1 LPRRVAGGHHP
12 GVVPEVLRA
21 QQLSPRFRAF
31 ATDRGLLELARFGSP
46 VATKTTVAEIIA
58 VSRAYFEAVMF
69 DGYAQTIEGGSAGDA
84 LLYQH
89 GGGATGANVTRQ
101 LLKKGKGIQ
110 LGVTLTFDPPPTGVV
125 TLWSHRFP
133 NLDAWQAAALE
144 AAAKDGLA
152 GSALSI
158 RGHTDRF

>member
-1 LPRRVAGGHHP
+1 VTSAPRQRIIGA
-12 GVVPEVLRA
+12 VVTETIRP

-46 VATKTTVAEIIA
+46 LATRATVADLVA
-58 VSRAYFEAVMF
+58 LVRAFFDAFAFE
-69 DGYAQTIEGGSAGDA
+69 GYAKTVEGGVAGDA
-84 LLYQH
+84 LVYQH
-89 GGGATGANVTRQ
+89 GGGASGANVTRQ

-133 NLDAWQAAALE
+133 SLDAWQAAAIE
-144 AAAKDGLA
+144 AAEKDGV
-152 GSALSI
+152 GGPALSI